1 MGEASTKKPGK
12 IKTWF
17 TGLKAEFKRISW
29 TDKDTVVKQTTAV
42 VIISAVVSV
51 IIAILDYAIQ
61 YGIDF
66 LVK

>member
-12 IKTWF
+12 IKAWF

-42 VIISAVVSV
+42 VIISAVVSLV
-51 IIAILDYAIQ
+51 IAILDYAIQ